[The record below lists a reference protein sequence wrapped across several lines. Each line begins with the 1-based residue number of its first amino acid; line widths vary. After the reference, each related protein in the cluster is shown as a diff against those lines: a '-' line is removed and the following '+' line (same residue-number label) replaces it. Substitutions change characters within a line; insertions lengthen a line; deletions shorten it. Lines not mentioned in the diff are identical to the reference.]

1 MVSGSLRL
9 QGIRKSFDGVQALK
23 GVDLELWAGEIHA
36 LIGEN
41 GAGKSTLIKIAGG
54 IFAPDAGTIVL
65 DGKPV
70 RFADPRDAQRQG
82 IVVIHQ
88 TPTLCPHLSVTE
100 NILLGHLP
108 TRWGIVQWKRANE
121 LAANLL
127 TQLGVTLP
135 LDAPVGTLS
144 AAQQQLVALAR
155 ALSLRARWLILDE
168 PTAAL
173 SRSETERL
181 FAILR
186 QLKSQGVGVLFV
198 SHRLDEVLELADR
211 ITVLRDG
218 EKVAT
223 LSAADATREQL
234 ITLMAGRQIA
244 PQPSTVTAPI
254 KPSSPLLRLRDV
266 VVPDFVRGVSLE
278 VRSGEVVGLFGLV
291 GSGRSELAQA
301 LVGLRP
307 IASGVVE
314 WQGKPVRFRNPKE
327 ALTHGIAYLP
337 EDRLRQGLL
346 LPRSI
351 RENIG
356 LPNLHRFS
364 RFGIV
369 DEQAE
374 SETAQAQVRAL
385 RVKATSIA
393 QPVAQLSGGNQ
404 QKVALGKWLL
414 TDPQLLIL
422 DEPTHGIDVATK
434 AEIHRF
440 IADLKARGK
449 AILLISS
456 ELEELQILSDRL
468 LVFRQGRIVGEF
480 APTASQES
488 ILAAAFSEPSVDESS
503 SSAAS
508 AMLPPYHPS
517 ASRLADSRRRIFRLL
532 LSREVS
538 LLAFLVAVTAFVG
551 WRNVAFLSAEHWLA
565 MVQESAPT
573 LLAAGIMAAVIVSG
587 NLDLSIGSVL
597 GACAMAAGHAAKA
610 GWALPFVIAVALMLG
625 ASIGL
630 VNGTLTA
637 RLGISSVVVTLGMLG
652 IVRGT
657 MLVFT
662 KGYWVIGLPEAF
674 RQLSVGSIAGVPNP
688 VWISLL
694 VLLALGLAMAHT
706 RWGRDLYAMGS
717 NPMAAWMAGIPVRRR
732 LIGVFV
738 ASGMVTGLAALLY
751 AARFP
756 VVQSE
761 TGKGFELAVITAA
774 VLGGV
779 NIFGGAGSVFGAVLG
794 AFAVTVLRS
803 ALTFLQLPGEWDT
816 FALGGLILLSVAVD
830 AWRRRR

>member
-1 MVSGSLRL
+1 VASGSLRL

-23 GVDLELWAGEIHA
+23 GVDLELSAGEIHA

-54 IFAPDAGTIVL
+54 VFAPDSGTILL
-65 DGKPV
+65 DDKPV
-70 RFADPRDAQRQG
+70 RFADPREAQRQG
-82 IVVIHQ
+82 IIVIHQ
-88 TPTLCPHLSVTE
+88 TPTLCAHLSVTE
-100 NILLGHLP
+100 NILLGNLP

-127 TQLGVTLP
+127 AQLGVVLP

-186 QLKSQGVGVLFV
+186 QLKGQGVGILFV
-198 SHRLDEVLELADR
+198 SHRLEEVLELADR

-234 ITLMAGRQIA
+234 ITLMAGQPIA
-244 PQPSTVTAPI
+244 VQPSVTAPA
-254 KPSSPLLRLRDV
+254 KSSSPLLRLRDV
-266 VVPDFVRGVSLE
+266 VVPNFVRGVGLE

-307 IASGVVE
+307 IASGIVE

-356 LPNLHRFS
+356 LTNLHRFHH
-364 RFGIV
+364 FGIV
-369 DEQAE
+369 NERAE
-374 SETAQAQVRAL
+374 SEAAQAQVQML
-385 RVKATSIA
+385 GVKATSIA

-404 QKVALGKWLL
+404 QKVALAKWLL
-414 TDPQLLIL
+414 TDPKLLIL

-434 AEIHRF
+434 AEIHRL
-440 IADLKARGK
+440 IAELKAQGK

-456 ELEELQILSDRL
+456 ELEELQVLSDRL

-508 AMLPPYHPS
+508 AMLHPS
-517 ASRLADSRRRIFRLL
+517 RPSTSRLSESRRRISRLL
-532 LSREVS
+532 LSREIS
-538 LLAFLVAVTAFVG
+538 LLAFLAAVTAFVG
-551 WRNVAFLSAEHWLA
+551 WRNLAFLSAEHWLT

-573 LLAAGIMAAVIVSG
+573 LLAAGIMAAVIISG

-610 GWALPFVIAVALMLG
+610 GWALPLVIAVALALG
-625 ASIGL
+625 ASVGL
-630 VNGTLTA
+630 VNGVLTA
-637 RLGISSVVVTLGMLG
+637 RLGISSVVITLGMLG

-688 VWISLL
+688 IWISLL
-694 VLLALGLAMAHT
+694 VLLALGLVMAHT

-738 ASGMVTGLAALLY
+738 ASGTVTGLAALLY

-761 TGKGFELAVITAA
+761 TGKGFELTVITAA

-816 FALGGLILLSVAVD
+816 FALGGLILLSVAID